1 MSDRHY
7 AWVTSANK
15 NMQITF
21 VALAIISLALANFNQ
36 TWIEAILVGGST
48 SVICLTFIHLKP
60 QSRLTQHVV
69 AIGLMLFT
77 ALHIHQMH
85 GLVEMHFGIFVLLS
99 FLAYYR
105 NWRLYVTAILVV
117 VVHHLSFF
125 VMQSKGIGVY
135 VLADGGLLFYLI
147 IVHAVYALV
156 QALMLAKMAKDN
168 QVESLSAAALTSS
181 IEKIMSDRAA
191 IDLKVRADQ
200 TLNADSV
207 VAFNNLLSMF
217 DNLITGMRGAAE
229 QINSTSVITNQN
241 STELHGI
248 KQKSMTEVQ
257 YIDTASIELAQSS
270 RTMNEDTK
278 RVQQQSTEAHSHV
291 HEAEQTV
298 DETKEDVTNLGTKL
312 SETNENVRNL
322 ADNCQSISQVLE
334 TIKSI
339 ADQTNLLALNAAI
352 EAARAGEHGRGFAV
366 VADEVRTLASR
377 TKKSTEEVNLI
388 VENLLSSSKLSSD
401 SMADCLSL
409 SGTANTRTQ
418 KARDLM
424 SQVQHNILQMTEA
437 VNMMTESSEQQIHNS
452 ETIQSAATRLK
463 SINQDE
469 LTKIAAMDHEAGLL
483 SGRTKDLNLQLSQFS
498 T

>member
-1 MSDRHY
+1 MPSPHY
-7 AWVTSANK
+7 SWITSANK
-15 NMQITF
+15 NMQFTF
-21 VALAIISLALANFNQ
+21 IALTVISLALANFNQ
-36 TWIEAILVGGST
+36 TWLEAILIGGST
-48 SVICLTFIHLKP
+48 SAICLTFINFKP

-77 ALHIHQMH
+77 ALQIHQMH
-85 GLVEMHFGIFVLLS
+85 GLLEMHFGIFVLLS

-105 NWRLYVTAILVV
+105 NWRLYITAITVV
-117 VVHHLSFF
+117 VVHHLTFF
-125 VMQSKGIGVY
+125 FMQSEGIGVY

-156 QALMLAKMAKDN
+156 QALMLARMAKSN
-168 QVESLSAAALTSS
+168 QVESLSAATLTSS
-181 IEKIMSDRAA
+181 IEKIMSDKAA

-207 VAFNNLLSMF
+207 LAFNNLLSMF
-217 DNLITGMRGAAE
+217 DSLITDMRGAAE
-229 QINSTSVITNQN
+229 QIDHTTAITKQN

-248 KQKSMTEVQ
+248 KQNSMTEVSD
-257 YIDTASIELAQSS
+257 IEMASNELAHSS
-270 RTMNEDTK
+270 RTMNEDTN
-278 RVQQQSTEAHSHV
+278 RVQLESNQAHSNAQ
-291 HEAEQTV
+291 EAEQTV
-298 DETKEDVTNLGTKL
+298 DKTKEDVINLGAKL
-312 SETNENVRNL
+312 GETNENVHTL
-322 ADNCQSISQVLE
+322 AENCQNISQVLE

-388 VENLLSSSKLSSD
+388 IDNLLSSSKLSSD
-401 SMADCLSL
+401 SMADCLAL
-409 SGTANTRTQ
+409 SETANTRTQ

-424 SQVQHNILQMTEA
+424 GKVQHNILQVTQA
-437 VNMMTESSEQQIHNS
+437 VNVMTDSCAQQIRNS
-452 ETIQSAATRLK
+452 ETIQNAATRLK

-469 LTKIAAMDHEAGLL
+469 LSKIAAMDHEAILL
-483 SGRTKDLNLQLSQFS
+483 SGKTKELNVQLSQFS
-498 T
+498 V